1 MRTIWNDPDTTKLHL
16 YIKKVGEVYEQ
27 YKFTHA
33 DRESLEIIRNN
44 VYVGLMDAK
53 ALLDLYLHQ
62 KGFKIDGV
70 TKRIVPIK
78 IIEEELKVS
87 IDDFKKQNM
96 PVYI

>member
-53 ALLDLYLHQ
+53 ALLDLYLRQ

-78 IIEEELKVS
+78 IIEEELKAS

>member
-1 MRTIWNDPDTTKLHL
+1 MRTIWNDPDTTELHL

-53 ALLDLYLHQ
+53 ALLDLYLRQ

-78 IIEEELKVS
+78 IIEEELKAS

>member
-1 MRTIWNDPDTTKLHL
+1 MRTIWNDPDTTELHL
-16 YIKKVGEVYEQ
+16 YIEKVGEVYEQ

-53 ALLDLYLHQ
+53 ALLDLYLRQ

>member
-1 MRTIWNDPDTTKLHL
+1 MRTIWNDPDTTELHL

-53 ALLDLYLHQ
+53 GLLDLYLRQ

>member
-16 YIKKVGEVYEQ
+16 YIEKVGEVYEQ

-53 ALLDLYLHQ
+53 GLLDLYLRQ

-78 IIEEELKVS
+78 NTYVITEEELKESV
-87 IDDFKKQNM
+87 DGFKK
-96 PVYI
+96 